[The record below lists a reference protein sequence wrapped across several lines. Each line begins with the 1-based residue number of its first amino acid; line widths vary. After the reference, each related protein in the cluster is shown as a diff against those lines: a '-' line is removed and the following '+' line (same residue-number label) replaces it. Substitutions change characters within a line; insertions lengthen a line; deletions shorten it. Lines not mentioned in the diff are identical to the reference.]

1 MVEQRDLPF
10 EPRRQIRIFK
20 PSALHTNLWCW
31 AHAAAWLNEAV
42 RSHRIGMPKKHRGFR
57 PRQCRSPTCTWQP
70 SYCETRHEAR
80 SWWDHNECILGC
92 EQTKHTPRKKARH
105 DTPNSPTDHGP
116 STTLPDTPET
126 VKKRKVMLE
135 DNTQHSELEE
145 WKTEVR
151 RLQRRLSESYVQLLK
166 VQAVIQEADDNADN
180 NPETARSLLH
190 NVRKETQGL
199 RGSRDGANPYPV

>member
-1 MVEQRDLPF
+1 
-10 EPRRQIRIFK
+10 
-20 PSALHTNLWCW
+20 
-31 AHAAAWLNEAV
+31 
-42 RSHRIGMPKKHRGFR
+42 
-57 PRQCRSPTCTWQP
+57 
-70 SYCETRHEAR
+70 
-80 SWWDHNECILGC
+80 
-92 EQTKHTPRKKARH
+92 
-105 DTPNSPTDHGP
+105 
-116 STTLPDTPET
+116 
-126 VKKRKVMLE
+126 MLE

-199 RGSRDGANPYPV
+199 WGSRDGANPYPV